1 MDGQPLATVEIRGV
15 ATMTISE
22 LQTMAQT
29 AIEQKNKGIAADV
42 SGHIRK
48 LCSADDPNVA
58 SWARSMYSGFCPHC
72 TLDLFVGETNDV
84 CPICDGALLP
94 F

>member
-1 MDGQPLATVEIRGV
+1 
-15 ATMTISE
+15 MTPSIND
-22 LQTMAQT
+22 LKTMAQT
-29 AIEQKNKGIAADV
+29 AIEQKDRQIAADV

-48 LCSADDPNVA
+48 LCSADDPNVTA
-58 SWARSMYSGFCPHC
+58 WARSMYSGFCPHC
-72 TLDLFVGETNDV
+72 KMDLFVGETDDV